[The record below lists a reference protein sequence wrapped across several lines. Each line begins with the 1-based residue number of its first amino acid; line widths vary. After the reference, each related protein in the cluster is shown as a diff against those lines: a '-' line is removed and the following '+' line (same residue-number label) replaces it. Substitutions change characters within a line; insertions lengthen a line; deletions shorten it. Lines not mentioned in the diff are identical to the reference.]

1 MAVAQLQSMRR
12 CYFFGHSEEQTI
24 LLIMTC
30 GTRDPAVRLNMTI
43 FFLMASMK
51 DGFNIFLESFFVILL
66 NSPRLKF
73 TNCFNSPIVSMIS
86 KPRKQ
91 SIWSVQVC
99 PISECTEIC

>member
-51 DGFNIFLESFFVILL
+51 DGFNIFLESFFCYFTEFTMFEIHLL
-66 NSPRLKF
+66 L
-73 TNCFNSPIVSMIS
+73 
-86 KPRKQ
+86 Q
-91 SIWSVQVC
+91 
-99 PISECTEIC
+99 